1 MATSSIF
8 TDFSIKDKKTA
19 RAFVKALEE
28 SAKAKRPRSGVEHT
42 ILADSSAIR
51 ERFIN
56 DAMDSHYL
64 NARNRRRMQA
74 YHRLEALRE
83 KNGCLEN

>member
-28 SAKAKRPRSGVEHT
+28 SAKAKRPKSGIEHT
-42 ILADSSAIR
+42 I
-51 ERFIN
+51 ERFSSLDV
-56 DAMDSHYL
+56 DA
-64 NARNRRRMQA
+64 NAFHASDGVA
-74 YHRLEALRE
+74 YHQLLSI
-83 KNGCLEN
+83 L

>member
-51 ERFIN
+51 ERFSN
-56 DAMDSHYL
+56 SANS
-64 NARNRRRMQA
+64 
-74 YHRLEALRE
+74 E
-83 KNGCLEN
+83 KG